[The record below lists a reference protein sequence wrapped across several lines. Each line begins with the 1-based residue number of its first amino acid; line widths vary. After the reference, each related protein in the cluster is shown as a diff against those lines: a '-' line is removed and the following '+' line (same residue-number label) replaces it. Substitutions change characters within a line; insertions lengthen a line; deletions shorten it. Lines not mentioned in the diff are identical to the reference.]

1 MPRFSVVTP
10 ASTVFEK
17 LNQQQQGV
25 SVVIPIKNE
34 LNNIEPLWQ
43 EIVQTF
49 ECLHHWEVIFI
60 NDGSTDASL
69 MVLER
74 LKAQHPQRLRIL
86 HHAQS
91 RGQSTALF
99 VGIQRAQF
107 SWIATLDGDGQNAP
121 QDLPTLLACALS
133 ANPQS
138 PLLIIG
144 HRTQRND
151 DWLTRFASKIANGV
165 RQRLLNDAT
174 TDTGCGIKVFRAQ
187 DFLHLPY
194 FDHMHRFLPALFKRA
209 HGQVMSV
216 PVRHR
221 ARHSGRSNYG
231 IHNRLWVGI
240 VDLLGV
246 IWLLQRYRLGPV
258 SEVFIQ
264 SAQQATQHQTASAPT
279 TQQSSKQTSQ
289 QVSQQSS
296 VKTQQN
302 VSEEIQF

>member
-10 ASTVFEK
+10 APGVLEK

-34 LNNIEPLWQ
+34 VNNIEPLWQ

-49 ECLHHWEVIFI
+49 ECLQHWEVIFI

-91 RGQSTALF
+91 CGQSTALF

-107 SWIATLDGDGQNAP
+107 HWIATLDGDGQNAP
-121 QDLPTLLACALS
+121 QDLPNLLACALS
-133 ANPQS
+133 TNEFA

-151 DWLTRFASKIANGV
+151 DWLTRLASKIANGV
-165 RQRLLNDAT
+165 RRRLLNDAT
-174 TDTGCGIKVFRAQ
+174 PDTGCGIKVFRTQ
-187 DFLHLPY
+187 DFLRLPY
-194 FDHMHRFLPALFKRA
+194 FDHMHRFLPALFKRIQ
-209 HGQVMSV
+209 GQVMSV

-221 ARHSGRSNYG
+221 PRHSGRSNYG

-246 IWLLQRYRLGPV
+246 IWLLQRYRL
-258 SEVFIQ
+258 
-264 SAQQATQHQTASAPT
+264 ATVTEIHLQPKPAVT
-279 TQQSSKQTSQ
+279 
-289 QVSQQSS
+289 
-296 VKTQQN
+296 QN
-302 VSEEIQF
+302 VNEEIQL